1 TLNVDGICWDNGTD
15 TFAAT
20 FIATTQD
27 GAVAQGYSD
36 EGANPLDVAD
46 GPVQISED
54 VASNDTTADSFFS
67 PDDGSWAAENSA
79 GTTVLDGF
87 GNQQVVGAGA
97 AASCRFSGYLVQVAG
112 P

>member
-1 TLNVDGICWDNGTD
+1 M
-15 TFAAT
+15 
-20 FIATTQD
+20 
-27 GAVAQGYSD
+27 AQGYDS
-36 EGANPLDVAD
+36 EGANPLDISD
-46 GPVQISED
+46 GPVEISED
-54 VASNDTTADSFFS
+54 IAANTSTANSFFS

-79 GTTVLDGF
+79 GTLVLDGF